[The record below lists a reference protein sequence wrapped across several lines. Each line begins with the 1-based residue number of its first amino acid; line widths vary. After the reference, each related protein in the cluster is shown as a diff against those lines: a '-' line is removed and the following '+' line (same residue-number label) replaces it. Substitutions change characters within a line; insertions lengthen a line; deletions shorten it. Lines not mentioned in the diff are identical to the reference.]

1 MFACLVYSSQYI
13 AHGKPDAILADLGL
27 LMLPASPLRHLDDP
41 HRQLDQRRADSSPL
55 FAPARMTEPVK
66 TPAELSTLTGQLLL
80 SPEHRLGSEEE
91 SHPCSLQLVPLSP
104 SRHAADRTTH
114 RTESEVSNIHGF
126 PCDLT
131 SAAEREALVTEI
143 QSRLGPVDILVN
155 NAGAVNATSI
165 ENESLDD
172 FANMIELNLTAA
184 WHLMKL
190 VGVSMVERR
199 QGSIVNIA
207 SILGVVGA
215 TPAKD
220 SGYSAAKGGLVNLTR
235 EMGLQW
241 ARKGIRVNAIC
252 PGWFETKMIENL
264 TSTENGS
271 SFITTNTPMMRVG
284 NVNEIDGAVLLLA
297 SEAGSF
303 MTGSIV
309 MVDGG
314 WTAR

>member
-1 MFACLVYSSQYI
+1 MT
-13 AHGKPDAILADLGL
+13 
-27 LMLPASPLRHLDDP
+27 
-41 HRQLDQRRADSSPL
+41 DSI
-55 FAPARMTEPVK
+55 R
-66 TPAELSTLTGQLLL
+66 TPAELFDLSGRTALVTGA
-80 SPEHRLGSEEE
+80 SSGLGRRIA
-91 SHPCSLQLVPLSP
+91 LVL
-104 SRHAADRTTH
+104 AAAGATVAVTAR
-114 RTESEVSNIHGF
+114 RTERLVELESEIPNIVGV

-131 SAAEREALVTEI
+131 IAAQRETLVAEVE
-143 QSRLGPVDILVN
+143 SRLGPVDILVN
-155 NAGAVNATSI
+155 NAGAVNALSI

-172 FANMIELNLTAA
+172 FSRMVELNLTAA

-199 QGSIVNIA
+199 QGTIINIA

-241 ARKGIRVNAIC
+241 ARKGVRVNAIC
-252 PGWFETKMIENL
+252 PGWFETEMIEDL
-264 TSTENGS
+264 TSNDNGG
-271 SFITTNTPMMRVG
+271 SFITSNTPMMRVG
-284 NVNEIDGAVLLLA
+284 QVDEIDGAVLLLA
-297 SEAGSF
+297 SDAGSF

>member
-1 MFACLVYSSQYI
+1 MTN
-13 AHGKPDAILADLGL
+13 AI
-27 LMLPASPLRHLDDP
+27 
-41 HRQLDQRRADSSPL
+41 
-55 FAPARMTEPVK
+55 K
-66 TPAELSTLTGQLLL
+66 TPAELFDL
-80 SPEHRLGSEEE
+80 SG
-91 SHPCSLQLVPLSP
+91 
-104 SRHAADRTTH
+104 RT
-114 RTESEVSNIHGF
+114 
-126 PCDLT
+126 
-131 SAAEREALVTEI
+131 ALVTGASSGLGRRITQVLAAAGATVAVTARRADRLSELELKSPRI
-143 QSRLGPVDILVN
+143 SAFAADLTRSDERESLITNVQSALGPVDILVN

-172 FANMIELNLTAA
+172 FARMIELNLTAS
-184 WHLMKL
+184 WHIMKL
-190 VGVSMVERR
+190 VGVSMVERGH
-199 QGSIVNIA
+199 GSIINIA

-241 ARKGIRVNAIC
+241 ARKGVRVNAIC
-252 PGWFETKMIENL
+252 PGWFETEMIEDL
-264 TSTENGS
+264 TSTENGT
-271 SFITTNTPMMRVG
+271 SFITSNTPMMRVG
-284 NVNEIDGAVLLLA
+284 QVNEIDGAVLLLA

>member
-1 MFACLVYSSQYI
+1 M
-13 AHGKPDAILADLGL
+13 P
-27 LMLPASPLRHLDDP
+27 
-41 HRQLDQRRADSSPL
+41 
-55 FAPARMTEPVK
+55 EPVR
-66 TPAELSTLTGQLLL
+66 TPAELFDLTGRVALVTGA
-80 SPEHRLGSEEE
+80 SSGLGRRIA
-91 SHPCSLQLVPLSP
+91 LVLAAAGATVAVTA
-104 SRHAADRTTH
+104 RRADRLAEL
-114 RTESEVSNIHGF
+114 ESEAPTLRSC

-131 SAAEREALVTEI
+131 NADDREALVTEI
-143 QSRLGPVDILVN
+143 ESRLGPIDILVN

-190 VGVSMVERR
+190 VGVSMVERE
-199 QGSIVNIA
+199 QGSIINIA

-241 ARKGIRVNAIC
+241 ARKGVRVNAIC
-252 PGWFETKMIENL
+252 PGWFQTEMIEDL

-297 SEAGSF
+297 SDAGSF

>member
-1 MFACLVYSSQYI
+1 M
-13 AHGKPDAILADLGL
+13 P
-27 LMLPASPLRHLDDP
+27 
-41 HRQLDQRRADSSPL
+41 
-55 FAPARMTEPVK
+55 EPVR
-66 TPAELSTLTGQLLL
+66 TPAELFDLTGRVALVTGA
-80 SPEHRLGSEEE
+80 SSGLGRRIA
-91 SHPCSLQLVPLSP
+91 LVLAAAGATVAVTA
-104 SRHAADRTTH
+104 RRADRLAEL
-114 RTESEVSNIHGF
+114 ESEAPTLSGF

-131 SAAEREALVTEI
+131 NPEDREALVTEI
-143 QSRLGPVDILVN
+143 ESRLGPIDILVN

-190 VGVSMVERR
+190 VGVSMVERE
-199 QGSIVNIA
+199 QGSIINIA

-241 ARKGIRVNAIC
+241 ARKGVRVNAIC
-252 PGWFETKMIENL
+252 PGWFQTEMIEDL

-271 SFITTNTPMMRVG
+271 SFITSNTPMMRVG

-297 SEAGSF
+297 SDAGSF

>member
-1 MFACLVYSSQYI
+1 MT
-13 AHGKPDAILADLGL
+13 
-27 LMLPASPLRHLDDP
+27 
-41 HRQLDQRRADSSPL
+41 DSI
-55 FAPARMTEPVK
+55 R
-66 TPAELSTLTGQLLL
+66 TPAELFDLNGRTALVTGA
-80 SPEHRLGSEEE
+80 SSGLGRRIA
-91 SHPCSLQLVPLSP
+91 LVL
-104 SRHAADRTTH
+104 AAAGATVAVTAR
-114 RTESEVSNIHGF
+114 RTERLVELESEMSNIVGV

-131 SAAEREALVTEI
+131 IAAQRETLVAEVE
-143 QSRLGPVDILVN
+143 SRLGPVDILVN

-172 FANMIELNLTAA
+172 FSRMVELNLTAA

-190 VGVSMVERR
+190 VGVSMVERQ
-199 QGSIVNIA
+199 QGTIINIA

-252 PGWFETKMIENL
+252 PGWFETEMIENL

-271 SFITTNTPMMRVG
+271 SFITSNTPMMRVG
-284 NVNEIDGAVLLLA
+284 QVNEIDGAVLLLA
-297 SEAGSF
+297 SDAGSF

>member
-1 MFACLVYSSQYI
+1 
-13 AHGKPDAILADLGL
+13 
-27 LMLPASPLRHLDDP
+27 
-41 HRQLDQRRADSSPL
+41 
-55 FAPARMTEPVK
+55 MTPSIK
-66 TPAELSTLTGQLLL
+66 TPAELFNLSGKTALVTGASSGIGRRIALVLAAAGAKVAVTARRAELL
-80 SPEHRLGSEEE
+80 SEIEKE
-91 SHPCSLQLVPLSP
+91 SPLITAFP
-104 SRHAADRTTH
+104 SDLTIAADR
-114 RTESEVSNIHGF
+114 EK
-126 PCDLT
+126 
-131 SAAEREALVTEI
+131 LVTNV
-143 QSRLGPVDILVN
+143 QMSLGPIDILVN

-165 ENESLDD
+165 ENESLED
-172 FANMIELNLTAA
+172 FAQMIELNLTAS

-190 VGVSMVERR
+190 VGVSMVERGH
-199 QGSIVNIA
+199 GSVINIA

-241 ARKGIRVNAIC
+241 ARKGVRVNAIC
-252 PGWFETKMIENL
+252 PGWFETEMIEDL
-264 TSTENGS
+264 TSTDNGS

-284 NVNEIDGAVLLLA
+284 QVNEIDGAVLLLA

-303 MTGSIV
+303 MTGSLV

>member
-1 MFACLVYSSQYI
+1 
-13 AHGKPDAILADLGL
+13 
-27 LMLPASPLRHLDDP
+27 
-41 HRQLDQRRADSSPL
+41 
-55 FAPARMTEPVK
+55 MTEPIR
-66 TPAELSTLTGQLLL
+66 TPAELFDLTG
-80 SPEHRLGSEEE
+80 R
-91 SHPCSLQLVPLSP
+91 
-104 SRHAADRTTH
+104 
-114 RTESEVSNIHGF
+114 I
-126 PCDLT
+126 
-131 SAAEREALVTEI
+131 ALVTGASSGLGRRIALVLAAAGATVAVTARRADRLAELESNERAIRAFPTDLTNASERVALVAEI
-143 QSRLGPVDILVN
+143 EAQLGPIDILVN

-172 FANMIELNLTAA
+172 FATMIELNLTAA

-190 VGVSMVERR
+190 VGVSMVERQ
-199 QGSIVNIA
+199 QGSIVNMA

-241 ARKGIRVNAIC
+241 ARKGVRVNAIC
-252 PGWFETKMIENL
+252 PGWFQTEMIEDL

-271 SFITTNTPMMRVG
+271 SFITSNTPMMRVG
-284 NVNEIDGAVLLLA
+284 QVNEIDGAVLLLA
-297 SEAGSF
+297 SDAGSF

>member
-1 MFACLVYSSQYI
+1 MT
-13 AHGKPDAILADLGL
+13 
-27 LMLPASPLRHLDDP
+27 
-41 HRQLDQRRADSSPL
+41 
-55 FAPARMTEPVK
+55 APIK
-66 TPAELSTLTGQLLL
+66 TPMELFDL
-80 SPEHRLGSEEE
+80 SG
-91 SHPCSLQLVPLSP
+91 
-104 SRHAADRTTH
+104 RT
-114 RTESEVSNIHGF
+114 
-126 PCDLT
+126 
-131 SAAEREALVTEI
+131 ALVTGASSGLGRRIARVLAAAGATVAVTARRTERLAELEAESSRI
-143 QSRLGPVDILVN
+143 TAFTADLTDASERELLVSRVQSELGPIDILVN

-165 ENESLDD
+165 ENESLED
-172 FANMIELNLTAA
+172 FSQMIELNLTAS

-190 VGVSMVERR
+190 VGVSMVERQ

-241 ARKGIRVNAIC
+241 ARKGVRVNAIC
-252 PGWFETKMIENL
+252 PGWFQTEMIEDL

-284 NVNEIDGAVLLLA
+284 QVNEIDGAVLLLA
-297 SEAGSF
+297 SDAGSF

>member
-1 MFACLVYSSQYI
+1 
-13 AHGKPDAILADLGL
+13 
-27 LMLPASPLRHLDDP
+27 
-41 HRQLDQRRADSSPL
+41 
-55 FAPARMTEPVK
+55 MTPSIK
-66 TPAELSTLTGQLLL
+66 TPAELFNLSGKTALVTGASSGIGRRIALVLAAAGAKVAVTARRAELL
-80 SPEHRLGSEEE
+80 SEIEKE
-91 SHPCSLQLVPLSP
+91 SPLITAFP
-104 SRHAADRTTH
+104 SDLTIAADR
-114 RTESEVSNIHGF
+114 EE
-126 PCDLT
+126 
-131 SAAEREALVTEI
+131 LVTNV
-143 QSRLGPVDILVN
+143 QAKLGPIDILVN

-165 ENESLDD
+165 ENESLED
-172 FANMIELNLTAA
+172 FAQMIELNLTAS

-190 VGVSMVERR
+190 VGVSMVERGH
-199 QGSIVNIA
+199 GSVINIA

-241 ARKGIRVNAIC
+241 ARKGVRVNAIC
-252 PGWFETKMIENL
+252 PGWFETEMIEDL
-264 TSTENGS
+264 TSTDNGT

-284 NVNEIDGAVLLLA
+284 QVNEIDGAILLLA

-303 MTGSIV
+303 MTGSLV

>member
-1 MFACLVYSSQYI
+1 MPELV
-13 AHGKPDAILADLGL
+13 
-27 LMLPASPLRHLDDP
+27 R
-41 HRQLDQRRADSSPL
+41 
-55 FAPARMTEPVK
+55 
-66 TPAELSTLTGQLLL
+66 TPAELFDLTGRVVLVTGASSGLGKRIAL
-80 SPEHRLGSEEE
+80 VLAAAGATVAITARRTDRLVE
-91 SHPCSLQLVPLSP
+91 L
-104 SRHAADRTTH
+104 
-114 RTESEVSNIHGF
+114 ESETPNIHGF

-131 SAAEREALVTEI
+131 NADEREALVTEVE
-143 QSRLGPVDILVN
+143 SRLGPVDILVN

-172 FANMIELNLTAA
+172 FAMMIELNLTAA

-190 VGVSMVERR
+190 VGVSMVERE
-199 QGSIVNIA
+199 QGSIINIA

-241 ARKGIRVNAIC
+241 ARKGVRVNAIC
-252 PGWFETKMIENL
+252 PGWFQTEMIEDL

-271 SFITTNTPMMRVG
+271 SFITSNTPMMRVG
-284 NVNEIDGAVLLLA
+284 QVNEIDGAVLLLA
-297 SEAGSF
+297 SDAGSF